1 MNFLLFLFQDPSDVV
16 EAAEDASKE
25 AGEWLYGAGLAGTF
39 AVLIFVAFVFFML
52 WKKAQ
57 SRIDEL
63 TDEQPE
69 KLKALVKEMSDGH
82 SEELREKNEVI
93 KELAQQLRS
102 CQEGRL
108 ADSQQVG
115 QTRVNEV
122 TRVETA
128 IINNTTAMSAVQDAL
143 QPLEEILRKTQ
154 ELWDWHHMTDP
165 SGVRPWYCK
174 GDPETIAKAVRL
186 EVRRRESGEYRR
198 RSDGGT
204 SRRSPDDPQ

>member
-1 MNFLLFLFQDPSDVV
+1 MHLFLFFQDPSDVV
-16 EAAEDASKE
+16 EAAEEASKE
-25 AGEWLYGAGLAGTF
+25 AGQWLYGAGLAGTF
-39 AVLIFVAFVFFML
+39 AVLIFVAFVFFLL

-57 SRIDEL
+57 NRIDEL
-63 TDEQPE
+63 TDEQPG

-82 SEELREKNEVI
+82 AEELREKNEVI
-93 KELAQQLRS
+93 KELAQQLRA

-154 ELWDWHHMTDP
+154 ELWDWHHTTDAT
-165 SGVRPWYCK
+165 GFRPWYCK
-174 GDPETIAKAVRL
+174 GDPDAIAKAVRL

-198 RSDGGT
+198 RPDSGT